1 MPHKFRRASWAAAC
15 LSVLLAGCYD
25 FTRVVIP
32 SDREEDPF
40 EYFHKVDIQKVI
52 NNPIVFKNQDIR
64 FELVYNS
71 YGGDDIW
78 LPFYT
83 PFTPENFIPFSGWSL
98 SAPIWESDVYSEPLR
113 TLFIRRN
120 KRGLDIWNWPG
131 GERFSIIEVSG
142 KVESTY
148 HGIPWIKVSDIT
160 RVSDPVFTEQ
170 SLGALI
176 RAMDLTAEGSPTAI
190 DAIERVLKMP
200 LSVAA
205 RREAHIT
212 IGTLYMKE
220 NNGPAAARHYE
231 SALNLVVDDRERVSI
246 KTSLDRAQKLAKRQG
261 ITEDLTD
268 PEPEPEPDPEPEPE
282 PPPDENP

>member
-1 MPHKFRRASWAAAC
+1 MPHKFRRAAWAAAC
-15 LSVLLAGCYD
+15 LSVLLTGCYD
-25 FTRVVIP
+25 LNRVIIP
-32 SDREEDPF
+32 SDREHDPF

-52 NNPIVFKNQDIR
+52 NKPIVFKNQAIQ

-83 PFTPENFIPFSGWSL
+83 PFTPENFIPFSGWSP
-98 SAPIWESDVYSEPLR
+98 SAPIWESGVYSEPLR

-120 KRGLDIWNWPG
+120 ERGLDIWNWPG

-142 KVESTY
+142 IVKSTY
-148 HGIPWIKVSDIT
+148 DGIPWIQVSSIT

-200 LSVAA
+200 LSVAGM
-205 RREAHIT
+205 REAHMT
-212 IGTLYMKE
+212 VGSLYMKD
-220 NNGPAAARHYE
+220 NNGPAAVRHYE
-231 SALNLVVDDRERVSI
+231 SALTLVVDDRERASI
-246 KTSLDRAQKLAKRQG
+246 KTSLDRAQRLAKRQG

-268 PEPEPEPDPEPEPE
+268 PEPEPEPE